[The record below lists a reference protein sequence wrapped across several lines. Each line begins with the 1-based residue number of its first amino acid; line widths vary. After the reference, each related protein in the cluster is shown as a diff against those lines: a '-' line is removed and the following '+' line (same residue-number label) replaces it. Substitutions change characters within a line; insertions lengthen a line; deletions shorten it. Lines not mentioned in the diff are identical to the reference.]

1 LLKEGKINEFYA
13 GVKRMTEQMKEQ
25 YRKYNE

>member
-1 LLKEGKINEFYA
+1 LRDGKINEFYSN
-13 GVKRMTEQMKEQ
+13 VKRITEQMKEQ